1 MENELRE
8 NSTYCYFYLFRPN
21 QVTPGDVVGFRR
33 VISYMEATLRELKAV
48 QGGKAHIPF
57 IEANGQMV
65 ILICKMFVGD
75 PVEESEFSAAKKQFI
90 ALWNLE
96 NKPYIPDKGL
106 FLQKLDALY
115 HYYKTEIL

>member
-1 MENELRE
+1 
-8 NSTYCYFYLFRPN
+8 
-21 QVTPGDVVGFRR
+21 
-33 VISYMEATLRELKAV
+33 MEATLRELKSV

-75 PVEESEFSAAKKQFI
+75 PVEESEFSAAKQQFI
-90 ALWNLE
+90 TLWNLE

-115 HYYKTEIL
+115 HYYKEEIMKDKTAAS